1 MIVFLMADK
10 TSLLSMANK
19 YKKTKNKWIILDSL
33 GNIQGIYANL
43 IVMTV
48 HKLKQPLLNNAS
60 QIVSKNHIS
69 KSNVLPFFQIF
80 IKILEQKNLLPL
92 QQ

>member
-19 YKKTKNKWIILDSL
+19 YKKKKKKNKWIILDSL

-48 HKLKQPLLNNAS
+48 HKFKQPLLNNAS

-69 KSNVLPFFQIF
+69 KSKVLPFF
-80 IKILEQKNLLPL
+80 
-92 QQ
+92 